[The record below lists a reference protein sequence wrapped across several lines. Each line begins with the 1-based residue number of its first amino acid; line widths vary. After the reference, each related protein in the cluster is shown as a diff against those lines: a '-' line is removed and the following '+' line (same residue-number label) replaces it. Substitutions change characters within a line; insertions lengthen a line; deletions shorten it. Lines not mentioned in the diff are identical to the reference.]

1 MKALLNLAIL
11 ALLGVAGYWYF
22 TECRRHEDVQLAEK
36 EFTQS
41 AERLKDAIHGRL
53 KDFSLRSDDIKEELS
68 RTGKVIRQLAR
79 DLGATVAEVTAD
91 ARVTSAIKAKL
102 VADADLSAL
111 SISVST
117 THGVVTLSGTVA
129 TYDEI
134 GKAMLLALETDG
146 VREVISTLQLRQAK

>member
-1 MKALLNLAIL
+1 MKALMFLVIL
-11 ALLGVAGYWYF
+11 VLLGMAGFWYF
-22 TECRRHEDVQLAEK
+22 TEARRHEDVQRAEQQ
-36 EFTQS
+36 FAQG
-41 AERLKDAIHGRL
+41 AGRLKEAIHEKL

-91 ARVTSAIKAKL
+91 ARVTGAIKAKL

-111 SISVST
+111 SISVNT
-117 THGVVTLSGTVA
+117 TYGVVTLSGTVA

-134 GKAMLLALETDG
+134 GKAMLLALETEG
-146 VREVISTLQLRQAK
+146 VREVISTLQIRQAK